1 MSRRGF
7 STECNRCDFDS
18 DANLFQ
24 FIDGGMSLE
33 PNVVVEFEA
42 LYQFQEIHAANYSR
56 RVL

>member
-18 DANLFQ
+18 DANLQ
-24 FIDGGMSLE
+24 AVECSLE

-42 LYQFQEIHAANYSR
+42 LYQVQEIHATNYPR

>member
-1 MSRRGF
+1 VIATATPIYRRW
-7 STECNRCDFDS
+7 S
-18 DANLFQ
+18 AALK
-24 FIDGGMSLE
+24 